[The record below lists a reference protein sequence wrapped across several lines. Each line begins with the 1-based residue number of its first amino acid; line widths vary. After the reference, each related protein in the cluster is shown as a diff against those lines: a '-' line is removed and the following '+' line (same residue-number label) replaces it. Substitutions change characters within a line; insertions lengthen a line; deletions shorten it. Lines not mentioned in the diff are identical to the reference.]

1 MCRESGWFQ
10 IDVVTDASVHDLVLN
25 GDSAGRRGLTLRKAV
40 LTAMD
45 FVKELLQF
53 LRHRRKLWLLPV
65 ILILVLTGF
74 LSAGAI
80 HGAIAVPFMY
90 TLF

>member
-1 MCRESGWFQ
+1 MGF
-10 IDVVTDASVHDLVLN
+10 A
-25 GDSAGRRGLTLRKAV
+25 
-40 LTAMD
+40 
-45 FVKELLQF
+45 KELLQF

-65 ILILVLTGF
+65 ILILLLTGF
-74 LSAGAI
+74 LSAGAM